1 MNAFRFRLAKVLDW
15 RRTELSLAETR
26 FRRQTATVAALEQAR
41 AALDASAVRA
51 EMLVRDSPHIEGA
64 DLAALDAFR
73 RHVAQRRTAL
83 LASRA
88 QAQRELDALQAAM
101 LEARR
106 RFRLLERLRDRR
118 LAEWKEASDREL
130 DELASESHLARL
142 ARGETALR

>member
-1 MNAFRFRLAKVLDW
+1 MNGFRFRLAKVLEW

-26 FRRQTATVAALEQAR
+26 FRRQTAAVAALDQAR
-41 AALDASAVRA
+41 AALDASAVHA
-51 EMLVRDSPHIEGA
+51 EMLVRDASRIEGA

-73 RHVAQRRTAL
+73 GHVARRRAAL

-88 QAQRELDALQAAM
+88 QAQRELNALQVAM

-130 DELASESHLARL
+130 DQMASESHLAAL
-142 ARGETALR
+142 ARRATALR

>member
-26 FRRQTATVAALEQAR
+26 FRQQTAAVAALEQAR
-41 AALDASAVRA
+41 AALDASAIRA
-51 EMLVRDSPHIEGA
+51 EMLVRDSSHIEGA

-73 RHVAQRRTAL
+73 RHVAQRRAAL

-88 QAQRELDALQAAM
+88 QAQLELDAVQAAM

-106 RFRLLERLRDRR
+106 RFRLLERLRGRR
-118 LAEWKEASDREL
+118 LAEWKEAADREL
-130 DELASESHLARL
+130 DQIASESHLARL
-142 ARGETALR
+142 ARRGTALR